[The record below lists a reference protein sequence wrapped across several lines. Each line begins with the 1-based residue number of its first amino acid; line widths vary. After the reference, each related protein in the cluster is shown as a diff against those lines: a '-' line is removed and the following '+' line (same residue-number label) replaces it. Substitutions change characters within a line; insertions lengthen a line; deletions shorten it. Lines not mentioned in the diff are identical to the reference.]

1 MVKIRQD
8 AWLKENDELLAEAVL
23 RHVKE
28 GSTQLNAFEEAG
40 DALNRTAAACGFRW
54 NAVVRRLYEKEL
66 AEAKKERKERM
77 RVLGMNGRRRS
88 QPVYLLPGASTPSS
102 NEEVK
107 SIPLSALNL
116 DIVIA
121 YLLRLQHQGG
131 NDIEA
136 TKWRHIANTAT
147 EKVKDLE
154 AQLKRLEQENKE
166 IREDYEQFVQI
177 MNRARRLVTL
187 EEDEQRVAPV
197 FKMEKNGN
205 LVANYTTGS
214 IEKENVDVPH

>member
-1 MVKIRQD
+1 MVKVRQD

-40 DALNRTAAACGFRW
+40 DKLNRTAAACGFRW
-54 NAVVRRLYEKEL
+54 NAVVRRYYEKEL

-77 RVLGMNGRRRS
+77 RMLGANSRRRA
-88 QPVYLLPGASTPSS
+88 QGIYLLSQSENHTQGQPISLSS
-102 NEEVK
+102 
-107 SIPLSALNL
+107 LNL

-121 YLLRLQHQGG
+121 YLMHIQSKGIIDH
-131 NDIEA
+131 EA
-136 TKWRHIANTAT
+136 TKWRQMANSAS
-147 EKVKDLE
+147 EKVKELE
-154 AQLKRLEQENKE
+154 QQLEQLKKENKQ

-177 MNRARRLVTL
+177 INRARRLVTL
-187 EEDEQRVAPV
+187 EEEERVAPI

-205 LVANYTTGS
+205 LIAEYHS
-214 IEKENVDVPH
+214 KENVDVPN